1 MIFEQSTNPPQEK
14 NHILPGKASTKIY
27 EQSQEHILL
36 LTVRRG
42 DKDTVV

>member
-14 NHILPGKASTKIY
+14 NPLLPGRASTKIY

-36 LTVRRG
+36 TVRRG